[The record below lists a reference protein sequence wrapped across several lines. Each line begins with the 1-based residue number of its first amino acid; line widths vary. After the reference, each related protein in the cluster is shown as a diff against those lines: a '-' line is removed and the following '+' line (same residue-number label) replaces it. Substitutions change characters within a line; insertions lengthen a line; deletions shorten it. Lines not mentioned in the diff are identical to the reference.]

1 MEIKQFHCE
10 SFIII
15 LIILIIIN
23 LSFTNNQNIN
33 DNSISKEEEQNQRE
47 IDKLIED
54 FYNEWDE
61 KMSNYTVEYVYYIIL
76 ENGMEEKYYEN
87 VTTIPTTF
95 RGAYFLSDNS
105 NDRIGFYIKDPNNKV
120 IYSSI
125 RHFSIFELKL
135 NKTGLYTFY
144 FVNRYS
150 KQKEVVTL
158 TMNTGQN
165 NLLTTKELN
174 DTEKKMENL
183 ESIIKKF
190 NMEFKLTRDIHTKR
204 FKSKFRF
211 FKIIIYNYYY
221 YRD

>member
-1 MEIKQFHCE
+1 MKIKQFHSE
-10 SFIII
+10 SSIII
-15 LIILIIIN
+15 LILLIIIN

-33 DNSISKEEEQNQRE
+33 DNSLSKEEEQKQRE

-87 VTTIPTTF
+87 VTTVPTTF

-120 IYSSI
+120 IFSSI

-204 FKSKFRF
+204 FKSKFIF
-211 FKIIIYNYYY
+211 LK
-221 YRD
+221 

>member
-1 MEIKQFHCE
+1 MKIKQFHSE

-15 LIILIIIN
+15 LILLIIIN
-23 LSFTNNQNIN
+23 LSFTNNQNSN
-33 DNSISKEEEQNQRE
+33 DNSLSKEEEQKQRE

-87 VTTIPTTF
+87 VSTVPTTF

-120 IYSSI
+120 IFSSI

-204 FKSKFRF
+204 FKSKFYF
-211 FKIIIYNYYY
+211 
-221 YRD
+221 

>member
-10 SFIII
+10 SFINIF
-15 LIILIIIN
+15 IILIIIN

-33 DNSISKEEEQNQRE
+33 DHSISKEEEQNQRE

-204 FKSKFRF
+204 FKSKFIF
-211 FKIIIYNYYY
+211 LKYNYYY
-221 YRD
+221 YYYYRD